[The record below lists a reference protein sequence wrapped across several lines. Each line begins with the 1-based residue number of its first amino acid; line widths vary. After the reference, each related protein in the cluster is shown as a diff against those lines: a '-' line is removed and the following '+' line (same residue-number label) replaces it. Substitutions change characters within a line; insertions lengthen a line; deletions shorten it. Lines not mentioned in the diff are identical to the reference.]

1 VGVCPDILLEIIRP
15 LPSGFNLSLALEL
28 WTWFM
33 GSLRTFRDQRRFV
46 FLI

>member
-1 VGVCPDILLEIIRP
+1 MMSSYLLDTT
-15 LPSGFNLSLALEL
+15 LALEL